1 MAYCVPIKD
10 LKDTAA
16 FSRLVKKTEHP
27 IFITKNG
34 REEFVVMS
42 TEVYRQE
49 TGQAIDQATK
59 GHASKPKSTQAKPK
73 KAKEEETS
81 KVASA
86 VEAKEAKA
94 EVAKEEPV
102 NVEEVADVAAEE
114 EKSVNIDDVAKM
126 KEALAFL
133 EEVKKHFG

>member
-49 TGQAIDQATK
+49 TGQAIDQAAK
-59 GHASKPKSTQAKPK
+59 GHSFKPKSTSTRPK
-73 KAKEEETS
+73 KAKEEETT
-81 KVASA
+81 KQTASA
-86 VEAKEAKA
+86 EEKLPKVEA
-94 EVAKEEPV
+94 VKEEPAK
-102 NVEEVADVAAEE
+102 VEEVQEVEE
-114 EKSVNIDDVAKM
+114 TQEEGVNIDDVAKM

>member
-42 TEVYRQE
+42 TDVYHQE
-49 TGQAIDQATK
+49 ISNSIGRTTK
-59 GHASKPKSTQAKPK
+59 ESSKTKVASLKPK
-73 KAKEEETS
+73 KITAEVIEK
-81 KVASA
+81 KVVDPDKTEVKKTEKQMSDEPKDKSA
-86 VEAKEAKA
+86 VD
-94 EVAKEEPV
+94 EEQ
-102 NVEEVADVAAEE
+102 VETMT
-114 EKSVNIDDVAKM
+114 SVDEVAKM

>member
-49 TGQAIDQATK
+49 TGQAIEQATK
-59 GHASKPKSTQAKPK
+59 GHASKPRSTQAKSK
-73 KAKEEETS
+73 KSKEEETE

-86 VEAKEAKA
+86 VESKETKA
-94 EVAKEEPV
+94 EVTKEEPIK
-102 NVEEVADVAAEE
+102 VEEVPEVVVAEE
-114 EKSVNIDDVAKM
+114 ESVNIDDVAKM

>member
-16 FSRLVKKTEHP
+16 FARLVKKTEHP

-49 TGQAIDQATK
+49 TGQFIDQSSKSSSSRTKSTTTRAKKNEENPQLKTSGQESKESEKEVKKEAPEEQDEVLKEEATK
-59 GHASKPKSTQAKPK
+59 
-73 KAKEEETS
+73 KE
-81 KVASA
+81 
-86 VEAKEAKA
+86 
-94 EVAKEEPV
+94 
-102 NVEEVADVAAEE
+102 
-114 EKSVNIDDVAKM
+114 SVNFNDVAKM

>member
-42 TEVYRQE
+42 TDVYHQE
-49 TGQAIDQATK
+49 ISNSIGRTTK
-59 GHASKPKSTQAKPK
+59 ESNKTKVASPKPK
-73 KAKEEETS
+73 KPTAEVTEK
-81 KVASA
+81 KVVDSDKTEVKKTEKQMSDEPKDKSA
-86 VEAKEAKA
+86 VD
-94 EVAKEEPV
+94 EEQD
-102 NVEEVADVAAEE
+102 ETMT
-114 EKSVNIDDVAKM
+114 SVDEVAKM